1 MRAFATTAA
10 IVAATLCLAAGAAA
24 DVSSDALIHADATRA
39 LGYTGK
45 GVTVAV
51 LDTGIDDR
59 NPNLVRSVVAEHCFV
74 PPDGCPNGTAEQDGP
89 GSAQDD
95 QGHGTA
101 IADVIA
107 GSGADGPV
115 GVAPDA
121 SLVVV
126 KVADSNG
133 RTSAAQI
140 VAGLTWVAQHHPEA
154 KVVNVSLGSDILLSG
169 DCSALT
175 PTFKAYAAAVD
186 ALRAQDATVFAS
198 SGNGGS
204 RASMTAPACVH
215 DAVAVGAVYT
225 RAFGSYTAP
234 FVCRDKI
241 TAADQVACWSDGG
254 TELDLLAA
262 GAPIDAAGLG
272 SRDSLLAGT
281 SFAAAQAAAAA
292 AVLLQADPALT
303 PDALLSLLQ
312 STGVPITDPRNR
324 LTTPRID
331 LAQALGAVLGA
342 PVPLLPLPP
351 GPAPTGRPTLST
363 PTVPRASLSL
373 RPISFGSVGLARTA
387 TRRLSVRNSGTGTL
401 TVRLATTLPSVSVR
415 PAKLTIRSSHA
426 ATVLLTFRPT
436 RAGVYRGRL
445 HLETDDPAAPHIAVA
460 VRGTGHAWS
469 PTR

>member
-1 MRAFATTAA
+1 MGALGTTAA
-10 IVAATLCLAAGAAA
+10 IAVAALCLAAGAAA
-24 DVSSDALIHADATRA
+24 DASSDALIHADATRA
-39 LGYTGK
+39 LGYTGM

-51 LDTGIDDR
+51 LDTGIDDHD
-59 NPNLVRSVVAEHCFV
+59 PSLVRSVVAEHCFV
-74 PPDGCPNGTAEQDGP
+74 PPDGCPDGTAEQDGP

-95 QGHGTA
+95 HGHGTA

-107 GSGADGPV
+107 GTGSDGPV

-126 KVADSNG
+126 KVADRNG
-133 RTSAAQI
+133 RTSAQQI
-140 VAGLTWVAQHHPEA
+140 VAGLDWVAQHHPEV

-169 DCSALT
+169 DCSTLT
-175 PTFKAYAAAVD
+175 STFRAYADAVD
-186 ALRAQDATVFAS
+186 ELRAQGATVFAS

-204 RASMTAPACVH
+204 RASLTAPACIH
-215 DAVAVGAVYT
+215 DAVAVGAVYS
-225 RAFGSYTAP
+225 RGFGKYTAP
-234 FVCRDKI
+234 FVCVDKT
-241 TAADQVACWSDGG
+241 TAADQVGCWSDGG

-262 GAPIDAAGLG
+262 GGPIDVADLG
-272 SRDSLLAGT
+272 SGDSLLAGT
-281 SFAAAQAAAAA
+281 SFASAQAAGAA

-303 PDALLSLLQ
+303 PDALLSLLE

-342 PVPLLPLPP
+342 PVPLLPPP
-351 GPAPTGRPTLST
+351 GPAPTGEPTLST

-373 RPISFGSVGLARTA
+373 KPITFGSVGLARTV

-401 TVRLATTLPSVSVR
+401 TVRLATSLPSVSVR
-415 PAKLTIRSSHA
+415 PARLTIASSHA
-426 ATVLLTFRPT
+426 ATVRLIFRPT

-445 HLETDDPAAPHIAVA
+445 RLETDDPAAPHIAVA
-460 VRGTGHAWS
+460 VRGSGHA
-469 PTR
+469 